1 MVFRIYNHLRAPI
14 SVVAH
19 FPSGAT
25 APFNVLESLLS
36 ASSSTALSMSTMAR
50 VFANGTLLKVYV
62 HNMVDAHKRDW
73 TTTPSKTLFGEYNLV
88 MEELRSLKA
97 FHVGMITSRW
107 ISMSTAYQMAMNG
120 LNNVQGVPWVIIHN
134 EGNSPLRLNWNIVV
148 APHSSIR
155 YKGRDHF
162 GVRLG
167 TVFTDQ
173 DHLYPQ
179 FIFTIPATDIYYG
192 ITSDTEQ
199 SLFGGYQETKTFD
212 PVNDGI
218 IFPLQ
223 MGWQGG
229 PATPSIPFGY
239 IPQMGKRREEA
250 VDRWGQSVNVN
261 AIESLL
267 ENPVGTPVYGRTF
280 ST

>member
-1 MVFRIYNHLRAPI
+1 MSGQRVFRIYNHLRVPI
-14 SVVAH
+14 SVVAQ
-19 FPSGAT
+19 FSSGDT
-25 APFNVLESLLS
+25 APFNVTKGVLP
-36 ASSSTALSMSTMAR
+36 ATSSVTLDMSTMSR
-50 VFANGTLLKVYV
+50 VFAAGTNLKVYI
-62 HNMVDAHKRDW
+62 HNLVDANMRDW
-73 TTTPSKTLFGEYNLV
+73 TVKPSKTLFGEYNLV
-88 MEELRSLKA
+88 MDEMRSLKA

-120 LNNVQGVPWVIIHN
+120 LNNVQGVPWVNIHN

-148 APHSSIR
+148 PPHSTIR

-167 TVFTDQ
+167 TVFVDQ
-173 DHLYPQ
+173 DHMYPQ

-199 SLFGGYQETKTFD
+199 SLFGGYQETAIFD

-229 PATPSIPFGY
+229 PATASIPYGY

-250 VDRWGQSVNVN
+250 VDRWGQ
-261 AIESLL
+261 AIKLTPSLL
-267 ENPVGTPVYGRTF
+267 ANPVGPPVYGQK
-280 ST
+280 